1 MQTTMES
8 RKRKVTD
15 TPATT
20 PTKRIIKRPATTSR
34 APTVASTRA
43 TAARAA
49 AIRSQSNSST
59 TTTMKRPRPI
69 HHQQKANTNGD
80 TKSNNNNATKQQRPH
95 WDIRGRIRDMEE
107 RLQQDQEKSM
117 LGLSYITSCILIDTT
132 QQLLNWKSI
141 GMD

>member
-59 TTTMKRPRPI
+59 TTMKRPRPI
-69 HHQQKANTNGD
+69 HQQKANTNGD

-107 RLQQDQEKSM
+107 RLQQDQEKST
-117 LGLSYITSCILIDTT
+117 LGLTLTSCILIDTT
-132 QQLLNWKSI
+132 QQLLNWKNI